1 MVLSRP
7 SRSAATCVAA
17 LLLMLT
23 KAPAAEA
30 MEPPSSNVLTE
41 LRIACDTSDVV
52 RVTTA
57 KVQYRMHRPTLD
69 STGVHHPR
77 GLGRQA
83 LITIGDLPPDERR
96 IPWAQ
101 ISQIDVGQL
110 HVGRSL
116 IAGMMVGATLGG
128 GLILNYGT
136 SFTDAGDS
144 GMVYIGASVLTLSLL
159 GGWLHGL
166 SSPHYE
172 VLLTQ
177 NPSRR

>member
-7 SRSAATCVAA
+7 TRSAAACAVA
-17 LLLMLT
+17 LLLLLT
-23 KAPAAEA
+23 MTPAAKA
-30 MEPPSSNVLTE
+30 MEPPSSDVLAE

-52 RVTTA
+52 RVTTT
-57 KVQYRMHRPTLD
+57 KTHYSMHRPTMD
-69 STGVHHPR
+69 STGVRHPR

-83 LITIGDLPPDERR
+83 LITIGDLPLDELQ

-110 HVGRSL
+110 HVSRSL
-116 IAGMMVGATLGG
+116 IVGMMVGATLGG
-128 GLILNYGT
+128 GLILNYGA
-136 SFTDAGDS
+136 SLTDAGDS
-144 GMVYIGASVLTLSLL
+144 GMVYIGASVFTLSLL